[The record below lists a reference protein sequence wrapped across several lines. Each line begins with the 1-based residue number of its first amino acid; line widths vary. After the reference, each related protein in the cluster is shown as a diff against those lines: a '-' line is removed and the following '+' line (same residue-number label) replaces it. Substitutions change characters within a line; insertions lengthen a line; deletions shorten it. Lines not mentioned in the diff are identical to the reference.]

1 MLNRQ
6 AIKCLITLALCIGS
20 NQLLAIPALQLG
32 PGDGSWN
39 YDTTTGTWELTGD
52 LNNGSLDAYALP
64 SAWDSSGLTN
74 KYAYLVVSAIPQV
87 TASAGDVFDITL
99 YNDVDNDGNTDN
111 IISLFDSG
119 WGTPPPED
127 TNSLGSH
134 GIFPTYFEIYKFAFN
149 GASVDV
155 ANTQPGSTPGT
166 QSGWMENFKVNISDI
181 DGNIGLHFD
190 LFTVSGDGTY
200 TPNSDSNKN
209 LVEAFAPY
217 THDATYCVDG
227 YGCTPSVPEPGSLAL
242 MALGLLGLGFSQR
255 KRFGK

>member
-1 MLNRQ
+1 MDFSHACGWQKILDGDKAEPSQNIQ
-6 AIKCLITLALCIGS
+6 CMVQINAALS
-20 NQLLAIPALQLG
+20 
-32 PGDGSWN
+32 
-39 YDTTTGTWELTGD
+39 
-52 LNNGSLDAYALP
+52 
-64 SAWDSSGLTN
+64 
-74 KYAYLVVSAIPQV
+74 
-87 TASAGDVFDITL
+87 
-99 YNDVDNDGNTDN
+99 
-111 IISLFDSG
+111 
-119 WGTPPPED
+119 
-127 TNSLGSH
+127 
-134 GIFPTYFEIYKFAFN
+134 
-149 GASVDV
+149 
-155 ANTQPGSTPGT
+155 
-166 QSGWMENFKVNISDI
+166 I